1 MNKWKDEL
9 GHMEMG
15 NKWLAYNAIQ
25 SFNQHEQ
32 GKGDRSEE
40 KSLLRALDGK
50 LGFSDKALKMLNN
63 SIKEETENLNHKK
76 IRKFKNKIIK
86 YQEFIKNNFEYVGE
100 NFAYEAR
107 SIHYNTKKKSKGIY
121 GKATNDEVKSLNEE
135 GIETQTIPWIK
146 DKDN

>member
-1 MNKWKDEL
+1 MIKYKLTCKDCDLKFDSWFSSSKEFDKL
-9 GHMEMG
+9 KKINLINCTRCNSLKVKKTLMSPMVLNSSIRKVNED
-15 NKWLAYNAIQ
+15 L
-25 SFNQHEQ
+25 NQ
-32 GKGDRSEE
+32 
-40 KSLLRALDGK
+40 
-50 LGFSDKALKMLNN
+50 
-63 SIKEETENLNHKK
+63 KK
-76 IRKFKNKIIK
+76 IRKFKNKIKK
-86 YQEFIKNNFEYVGE
+86 YQKFIKNNFEYVGE

>member
-1 MNKWKDEL
+1 MIKYKLTCKDCDLKFDSWFSSSKEFDKL
-9 GHMEMG
+9 KKINLINCTRCNSLKVKKTPMSPMVLKSSIREA
-15 NKWLAYNAIQ
+15 NEDL
-25 SFNQHEQ
+25 NQ
-32 GKGDRSEE
+32 
-40 KSLLRALDGK
+40 
-50 LGFSDKALKMLNN
+50 
-63 SIKEETENLNHKK
+63 KK
-76 IRKFKNKIIK
+76 IRKFKNKIRK
-86 YQEFIKNNFEYVGE
+86 YQKFIKNNFEYVGE

>member
-1 MNKWKDEL
+1 MIKYKLTCKDCDLKFDSWFSSSKE
-9 GHMEMG
+9 
-15 NKWLAYNAIQ
+15 
-25 SFNQHEQ
+25 F
-32 GKGDRSEE
+32 D
-40 KSLLRALDGK
+40 K
-50 LGFSDKALKMLNN
+50 LKRINLINCIRCNSSKVKKTLMSPMVLNN
-63 SIKEETENLNHKK
+63 SIKKETENLNYKK
-76 IRKFKNKIIK
+76 IRKFKNKIRK

-135 GIETQTIPWIK
+135 GIDTQTIPWIK

>member
-1 MNKWKDEL
+1 MIKYKLTCKDCDLKFDSWFSSSKEFDKL
-9 GHMEMG
+9 KKINLINCTRCNSLKVKKTPMSPMVLNSSIRKVDED
-15 NKWLAYNAIQ
+15 L
-25 SFNQHEQ
+25 NQ
-32 GKGDRSEE
+32 
-40 KSLLRALDGK
+40 
-50 LGFSDKALKMLNN
+50 
-63 SIKEETENLNHKK
+63 KK
-76 IRKFKNKIIK
+76 IRKFKNKIRK
-86 YQEFIKNNFEYVGE
+86 YQKFIKNNFEYVGE

>member
-1 MNKWKDEL
+1 MIKYKLTCKDCDLKFDSWFSSSKE
-9 GHMEMG
+9 
-15 NKWLAYNAIQ
+15 
-25 SFNQHEQ
+25 F
-32 GKGDRSEE
+32 D
-40 KSLLRALDGK
+40 K
-50 LGFSDKALKMLNN
+50 LKKINLINCIRCNSSKVKKTLMSPMVLNN
-63 SIKEETENLNHKK
+63 SIKEETENLNYKK

-121 GKATNDEVKSLNEE
+121 GKATNDEVESLNEE
-135 GIETQTIPWIK
+135 GIETQIIPWIK

>member
-1 MNKWKDEL
+1 MIK
-9 GHMEMG
+9 
-15 NKWLAYNAIQ
+15 Y
-25 SFNQHEQ
+25 
-32 GKGDRSEE
+32 
-40 KSLLRALDGK
+40 K
-50 LGFSDKALKMLNN
+50 LTCRDCDLKFDSWFSSSKEFDKLKKINLINCIRCNSSKVKKTLMSPMVLNN
-63 SIKEETENLNHKK
+63 SIKKENENLNHKK
-76 IRKFKNKIIK
+76 IRKFKDKIRK

-121 GKATNDEVKSLNEE
+121 GKVTNDELKNLNEE